1 MVIANLTLNRDA
13 IGGIDMSGSCGVGW
27 KLKDENGGIGSKAEV
42 KTQFKQNSPN
52 TRIAGKVM
60 VNRCLT

>member
-1 MVIANLTLNRDA
+1 
-13 IGGIDMSGSCGVGW
+13 MSGSCGVGW

>member
-1 MVIANLTLNRDA
+1 MVIANLTLNSDA
-13 IGGIDMSGSCGVGW
+13 IDRTDMSGSRGVGW

-52 TRIAGKVM
+52 SRIASKVT
-60 VNRCLT
+60 VNRCLI